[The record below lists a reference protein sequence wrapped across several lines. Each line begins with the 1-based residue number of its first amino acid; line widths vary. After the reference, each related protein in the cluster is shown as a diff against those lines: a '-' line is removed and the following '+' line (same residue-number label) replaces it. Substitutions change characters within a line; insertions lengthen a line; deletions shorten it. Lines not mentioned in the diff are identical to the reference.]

1 MACCVVH
8 RLAAPLCD
16 PAAKCAVIDRY
27 QPYWGIGKRLRAI
40 VTAAL
45 VTQLQS
51 ERYYSALVQG

>member
-1 MACCVVH
+1 M
-8 RLAAPLCD
+8 R

-51 ERYYSALVQG
+51 ERY